1 MTKVTIHEPVY
12 EESDEVL
19 NRLTD
24 AIDDL
29 YCLPNVDSYREAVS
43 AWHDTCCLVAELKGL
58 NKPKQT
64 LCSNCRHHYGCPV
77 SDKSAVDHCVVYV
90 RA

>member
-1 MTKVTIHEPVY
+1 MTKVSTQPIQY

-29 YCLPNVDSYREAVS
+29 YNFPNVENYREAVA

-58 NKPKQT
+58 TKPKT
-64 LCSNCRHHYGCPV
+64 LCSNCFHHYDCPV
-77 SDKSAVDHCVVYV
+77 SDKSAVDHCVVYS